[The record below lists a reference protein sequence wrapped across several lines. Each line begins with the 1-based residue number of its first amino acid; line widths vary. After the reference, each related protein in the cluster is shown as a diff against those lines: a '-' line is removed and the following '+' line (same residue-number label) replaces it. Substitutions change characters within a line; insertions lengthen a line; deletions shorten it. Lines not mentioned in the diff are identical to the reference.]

1 MQFVLRVIYLIC
13 SCRLAVRTL
22 PFHGGNVRAIRA
34 RSDMFPSFNWV
45 GCPLRFLRAM
55 RVRVLLGNSLL
66 LRKEI
71 MNIADT
77 LLQISSVV
85 ICILF
90 IIDIKYTL
98 EKIKKMDKLMRLVRR
113 GEVSYIQ
120 FVNEVLSGIIAE

>member
-1 MQFVLRVIYLIC
+1 
-13 SCRLAVRTL
+13 
-22 PFHGGNVRAIRA
+22 
-34 RSDMFPSFNWV
+34 
-45 GCPLRFLRAM
+45 
-55 RVRVLLGNSLL
+55 
-66 LRKEI
+66 

-77 LLQISSVV
+77 LLQVSSVV

-90 IIDIKYTL
+90 IVDIKYTL

>member
-1 MQFVLRVIYLIC
+1 
-13 SCRLAVRTL
+13 
-22 PFHGGNVRAIRA
+22 
-34 RSDMFPSFNWV
+34 
-45 GCPLRFLRAM
+45 
-55 RVRVLLGNSLL
+55 
-66 LRKEI
+66 
-71 MNIADT
+71 MNIADI

-120 FVNEVLSGIIAE
+120 FVNKVLDNIVAR

>member
-1 MQFVLRVIYLIC
+1 
-13 SCRLAVRTL
+13 
-22 PFHGGNVRAIRA
+22 
-34 RSDMFPSFNWV
+34 
-45 GCPLRFLRAM
+45 
-55 RVRVLLGNSLL
+55 
-66 LRKEI
+66 
-71 MNIADT
+71 MNIADI

-120 FVNEVLSGIIAE
+120 FVNKVLDDIVAR

>member
-1 MQFVLRVIYLIC
+1 
-13 SCRLAVRTL
+13 
-22 PFHGGNVRAIRA
+22 
-34 RSDMFPSFNWV
+34 
-45 GCPLRFLRAM
+45 
-55 RVRVLLGNSLL
+55 
-66 LRKEI
+66 
-71 MNIADT
+71 MNIADI

-120 FVNEVLSGIIAE
+120 FVNEVLDDIVAG

>member
-1 MQFVLRVIYLIC
+1 
-13 SCRLAVRTL
+13 
-22 PFHGGNVRAIRA
+22 
-34 RSDMFPSFNWV
+34 
-45 GCPLRFLRAM
+45 
-55 RVRVLLGNSLL
+55 
-66 LRKEI
+66 

-90 IIDIKYTL
+90 IVDIKYTL
-98 EKIKKMDKLMRLVRR
+98 EKIKKMDKLIRLVRR

>member
-1 MQFVLRVIYLIC
+1 MG
-13 SCRLAVRTL
+13 SNPT
-22 PFHGGNVRAIRA
+22 
-34 RSDMFPSFNWV
+34 
-45 GCPLRFLRAM
+45 
-55 RVRVLLGNSLL
+55 GNSLL

-71 MNIADT
+71 MNIANT

-98 EKIKKMDKLMRLVRR
+98 EKIKKMNKLMRLVRR

-120 FVNEVLSGIIAE
+120 FVNEVLNDIIAE

>member
-1 MQFVLRVIYLIC
+1 MG
-13 SCRLAVRTL
+13 SNPT
-22 PFHGGNVRAIRA
+22 
-34 RSDMFPSFNWV
+34 
-45 GCPLRFLRAM
+45 
-55 RVRVLLGNSLL
+55 GNSLL

-71 MNIADT
+71 MSIANT

-90 IIDIKYTL
+90 IIDIKCTL
-98 EKIKKMDKLMRLVRR
+98 EKIKKMNKLMRLVRR

>member
-1 MQFVLRVIYLIC
+1 
-13 SCRLAVRTL
+13 
-22 PFHGGNVRAIRA
+22 
-34 RSDMFPSFNWV
+34 
-45 GCPLRFLRAM
+45 
-55 RVRVLLGNSLL
+55 
-66 LRKEI
+66 
-71 MNIADT
+71 MNIADI

-120 FVNEVLSGIIAE
+120 FVNEVLDDIVAE

>member
-1 MQFVLRVIYLIC
+1 
-13 SCRLAVRTL
+13 
-22 PFHGGNVRAIRA
+22 
-34 RSDMFPSFNWV
+34 
-45 GCPLRFLRAM
+45 
-55 RVRVLLGNSLL
+55 
-66 LRKEI
+66 
-71 MNIADT
+71 MNIADI

-120 FVNEVLSGIIAE
+120 FVNRVLDDILAG

>member
-1 MQFVLRVIYLIC
+1 
-13 SCRLAVRTL
+13 
-22 PFHGGNVRAIRA
+22 
-34 RSDMFPSFNWV
+34 
-45 GCPLRFLRAM
+45 
-55 RVRVLLGNSLL
+55 
-66 LRKEI
+66 

-98 EKIKKMDKLMRLVRR
+98 EKIKKMNKLMRLVRR

-120 FVNEVLSGIIAE
+120 FVNEVLNDIIAE

>member
-1 MQFVLRVIYLIC
+1 
-13 SCRLAVRTL
+13 
-22 PFHGGNVRAIRA
+22 
-34 RSDMFPSFNWV
+34 
-45 GCPLRFLRAM
+45 
-55 RVRVLLGNSLL
+55 
-66 LRKEI
+66 
-71 MNIADT
+71 MNIADI

>member
-1 MQFVLRVIYLIC
+1 
-13 SCRLAVRTL
+13 
-22 PFHGGNVRAIRA
+22 
-34 RSDMFPSFNWV
+34 
-45 GCPLRFLRAM
+45 
-55 RVRVLLGNSLL
+55 
-66 LRKEI
+66 

-120 FVNEVLSGIIAE
+120 FVNEVLSDIIAE

>member
-1 MQFVLRVIYLIC
+1 
-13 SCRLAVRTL
+13 
-22 PFHGGNVRAIRA
+22 
-34 RSDMFPSFNWV
+34 
-45 GCPLRFLRAM
+45 
-55 RVRVLLGNSLL
+55 
-66 LRKEI
+66 
-71 MNIADT
+71 MNTADT

-90 IIDIKYTL
+90 IVDIKCTL

>member
-1 MQFVLRVIYLIC
+1 MG
-13 SCRLAVRTL
+13 SNPT
-22 PFHGGNVRAIRA
+22 
-34 RSDMFPSFNWV
+34 
-45 GCPLRFLRAM
+45 
-55 RVRVLLGNSLL
+55 GNSLL

-71 MNIADT
+71 MSITNT

-98 EKIKKMDKLMRLVRR
+98 EKIKKMNKLMRLVRR

-120 FVNEVLSGIIAE
+120 FVNEVLNDIIAE

>member
-1 MQFVLRVIYLIC
+1 
-13 SCRLAVRTL
+13 
-22 PFHGGNVRAIRA
+22 
-34 RSDMFPSFNWV
+34 
-45 GCPLRFLRAM
+45 
-55 RVRVLLGNSLL
+55 
-66 LRKEI
+66 
-71 MNIADT
+71 MNIADI
-77 LLQISSVV
+77 LLQISSIV

>member
-1 MQFVLRVIYLIC
+1 
-13 SCRLAVRTL
+13 
-22 PFHGGNVRAIRA
+22 
-34 RSDMFPSFNWV
+34 
-45 GCPLRFLRAM
+45 
-55 RVRVLLGNSLL
+55 
-66 LRKEI
+66 

>member
-1 MQFVLRVIYLIC
+1 
-13 SCRLAVRTL
+13 
-22 PFHGGNVRAIRA
+22 
-34 RSDMFPSFNWV
+34 
-45 GCPLRFLRAM
+45 
-55 RVRVLLGNSLL
+55 
-66 LRKEI
+66 

-77 LLQISSVV
+77 LLQVSSVV